1 MFDLPFIH
9 NNILLWKLFHCKL
22 FASDDINAGWE
33 SRDGIRNSRLFLYQC
48 ALGVINVHLGAGSL
62 QLGNAGLY
70 ARHACDMLD
79 VE

>member
-1 MFDLPFIH
+1 MTYPLSI
-9 NNILLWKLFHCKL
+9 NNILLRKLFHCKL
-22 FASDDINAGWE
+22 FASDDIYASGE
-33 SRDGIRNSRLFLYQC
+33 GGDGVRNGCLLLYQC
-48 ALGVINVHLGAGSL
+48 ALGVIDVHLGAGSL